1 MTLFFY
7 WVFGAMCVACVLS
20 VVVHFRVLRHFRI
33 HHPQLWLTFGFHGS
47 GTWVQAQHEASH
59 LAAERKFKQFL
70 RSPSRLQLQDSKL
83 DTLLSV
89 ARAINL
95 AGLLLF
101 ILTLLLWL
109 YFDVWKG
116 VL

>member
-1 MTLFFY
+1 MKIFFY

-33 HHPQLWLTFGFHGS
+33 HHPQLWLTFGFRGS
-47 GTWVQAQHEASH
+47 GTWVQAPHEASH
-59 LAAERKFKQFL
+59 LAAERKLKQFL
-70 RSPSRLQLQDSKL
+70 RSAPRLQLQDSML
-83 DTLLSV
+83 DDLLSL

-101 ILTLLLWL
+101 FLTLSLWL

-116 VL
+116 IF